1 MHVNIKAPGIPVK
14 KKLDQSRL
22 LNEAFFDL
30 ENIYE
35 QTEMMNLGSSEF

>member
-1 MHVNIKAPGIPVK
+1 MHLGSQSK
-14 KKLDQSRL
+14 KMLDQSML

>member
-1 MHVNIKAPGIPVK
+1 M
-14 KKLDQSRL
+14 LDQSML

-35 QTEMMNLGSSEF
+35 QTEMMNLDSSEF